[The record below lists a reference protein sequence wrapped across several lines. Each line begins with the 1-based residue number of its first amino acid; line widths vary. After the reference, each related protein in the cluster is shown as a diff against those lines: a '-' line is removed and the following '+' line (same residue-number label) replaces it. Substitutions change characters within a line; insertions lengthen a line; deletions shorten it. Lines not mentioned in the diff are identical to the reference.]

1 MTERIDEFSFVFN
14 AVSLESCG
22 SRRASYPDRS
32 NIVPGRAINLRVNR
46 AAFQGGT
53 SVLLMQAGHNGAL
66 PVFLWRRRGRL
77 PALPLLPVRARPLR
91 FFLTARRT
99 ESPAK
104 PSRVCRRARPMETP
118 RTYPQNAGQRP
129 HLSGGWLSG
138 RSGTQG
144 VLQSRPFVFGLYAL
158 PSFPSRGTPRPTS
171 SPFLHKSSCPSIS
184 ADPEPPTARLP
195 VRAARRSFPAALLT
209 PCQGRLRQYLY
220 SPILPGQFLFWS
232 LPYRSAHPRIPV
244 EQIYKQEYT

>member
-53 SVLLMQAGHNGAL
+53 S
-66 PVFLWRRRGRL
+66 
-77 PALPLLPVRARPLR
+77 VRARPLR

-184 ADPEPPTARLP
+184 ADPEPPTGAPAGAGRAPIFSRSPAYAVSRPLTAISLFPHFAGSIPLLVSTVP
-195 VRAARRSFPAALLT
+195 VCT
-209 PCQGRLRQYLY
+209 
-220 SPILPGQFLFWS
+220 
-232 LPYRSAHPRIPV
+232 SAHSRRTNI
-244 EQIYKQEYT
+244 QTGIYIAYYTAYVLLKQ

>member
-158 PSFPSRGTPRPTS
+158 SSFPSRGTPRPTS

-184 ADPEPPTARLP
+184 ADPEPPTGAP
-195 VRAARRSFPAALLT
+195 AGAGRAPIFPAALLL

-220 SPILPGQFLFWS
+220 SPNFAGSIPLGL
-232 LPYRSAHPRIPV
+232 YRTGLRIRAFP
-244 EQIYKQEYT
+244 